1 MKKKNLAFGD
11 AEIEKWK
18 LHYFNIWIPNR
29 SKWIIICSK
38 FSFGKK
44 GFKYFVGC
52 KDDGK
57 VGALYIK
64 LPQMSGHAKRFD
76 KTRHDSSN

>member
-1 MKKKNLAFGD
+1 MLRLKSESCTISIFEFRIDPNNLD
-11 AEIEKWK
+11 IE
-18 LHYFNIWIPNR
+18 WIT
-29 SKWIIICSK
+29 ICSK
-38 FSFGKK
+38 FSFGEK

-64 LPQMSGHAKRFD
+64 LPQMSGHAKLFD
-76 KTRHDSSN
+76 KTRHVSSN

>member
-1 MKKKNLAFGD
+1 MLRLKSESCTISIFEFRIDPNNLY
-11 AEIEKWK
+11 IE
-18 LHYFNIWIPNR
+18 
-29 SKWIIICSK
+29 WIIICSK

>member
-1 MKKKNLAFGD
+1 MLRLKSESCTISIFEFRIDPNNLD
-11 AEIEKWK
+11 IE
-18 LHYFNIWIPNR
+18 
-29 SKWIIICSK
+29 WIIICSK

-76 KTRHDSSN
+76 KTRHVSSN